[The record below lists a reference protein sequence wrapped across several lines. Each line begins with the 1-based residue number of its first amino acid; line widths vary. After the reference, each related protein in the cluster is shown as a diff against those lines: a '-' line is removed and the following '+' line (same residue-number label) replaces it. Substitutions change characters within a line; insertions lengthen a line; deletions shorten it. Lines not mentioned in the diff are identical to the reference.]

1 MISQVILKKHICF
14 GIILEILAQNRVSHS
29 ETQNYKMKSTI
40 KLQDLKIKTI
50 QVNPNDDV
58 ANNTNLNDG
67 GYTWV
72 E

>member
-1 MISQVILKKHICF
+1 LKNNIYDLASFLDYSRRIRHHTLKHK
-14 GIILEILAQNRVSHS
+14 II
-29 ETQNYKMKSTI
+29 KMQGKTI

-58 ANNTNLNDG
+58 TNNTNLNDG

-72 E
+72 G